1 MLSMLASVLAR
12 GCWPVWRACSSA
24 GRPKASKPIVYITL
38 KPHIRL
44 NRTYT
49 SVAM

>member
-1 MLSMLASVLAR
+1 MLAMLASVLMR

-24 GRPKASKPIVYITL
+24 GSPNASKPIVYSTL
-38 KPHIRL
+38 KPHMRL
-44 NRTYT
+44 KRTYT